1 MAKFSDILSRAS
13 SSLWTYLGS
22 DESTNQSSSSSSSIL
37 SSSNVNS
44 SNNNAFKPRSFS
56 SWSVNTATSTL
67 TSYYGRQGIQSEKC
81 ENKTFI
87 EGEIIYSKNNICV
100 HSSDGN
106 HVPGY
111 FTIKVHKIL
120 PFSEDG
126 DFSEEATLILT
137 WLPNNYIQAHP
148 KSISPDASPS
158 KTVTRADLDHTL
170 NDTVNII
177 DNSDR
182 SFRKNSAPN
191 VDANDFV
198 VSAIRKVSISECEAK
213 STENTEKD
221 DARKE
226 YSSLTCD
233 TPSSQG
239 INESKQNQNKGCNTI
254 GTKNVSSSVPSS
266 ACIEGNQT
274 TNEPALAVGLEDTKN
289 GQEELGDRNDS
300 ARRSKKHKKANKKTR
315 SMSEETAVVNEKKIN
330 ETSSKPCS
338 ARAAKSNSKAMEL
351 FSVDLRQMKSLRLFF
366 SENESMD
373 QIKQNNV
380 IKEDDPSDSDG
391 STSTGS
397 LVISAR
403 DGKFKVFHFHYGG
416 LDKLVSV
423 LEEWQFLKKKQKN
436 SQPST
441 GANHHAPPLRSL
453 TSPFPLPGSAERTVP
468 RERLSSDSSNCG
480 VHHFTVWRPPML
492 KQEEC
497 HIEEGIYS
505 ELDEETWRRRILDPD
520 GRIVCQFKLKRII
533 FFGGVAPT
541 LRKTVWPFLLKR
553 FSCDST
559 HEERIEQIAYD
570 LKRYEEIDLNR
581 KSMSAEEAD
590 SFWKRIE
597 CTVEKDAPRTDRTNP
612 FFAGEN
618 NENVHIMKRILLNYA
633 FYNPEIG
640 YTQGMSDLLAPLL
653 IHLKDESE
661 AFWSFVGLMEKTSFI
676 SSPKDSDMD
685 YNLSLLR
692 ELLNLMHP
700 KFYRHLSS
708 LTDGLELLFTHRWI
722 LLCFKREFPDS
733 AAFKIWEAAWSSYQ
747 TAHFHLFVAL
757 AIICIYGN
765 EVVEQDM
772 KEDEI
777 LFYFST
783 LTLHM
788 DGEMVLKKSRG
799 LLYQLQSMQEI
810 PCTLE
815 HLVHKDTNLPVNQTV
830 IHSNSC
836 HHFGERTDLSNTA
849 TASTTLSISSLD
861 RVTNDIAVAG
871 LTTSQDILA
880 TESFISIPASNT
892 FQSSSISSDT
902 TVV

>member
-22 DESTNQSSSSSSSIL
+22 DDQNQSQSTSTT
-37 SSSNVNS
+37 
-44 SNNNAFKPRSFS
+44 FKPRSFS
-56 SWSVNTATSTL
+56 SWSVGTAASTL
-67 TSYYGRQGIQSEKC
+67 TSYYGRQGIHSERC
-81 ENKTFI
+81 DKTFI

-158 KTVTRADLDHTL
+158 KTVTRADVDHS
-170 NDTVNII
+170 TVESDVIA
-177 DNSDR
+177 NSD
-182 SFRKNSAPN
+182 SYSARKNSAPL
-191 VDANDFV
+191 VDCNDFV
-198 VSAIRKVSISECEAK
+198 VSAIRRVSITESGATLEAK
-213 STENTEKD
+213 EESTD
-221 DARKE
+221 SGDAKKG
-226 YSSLTCD
+226 YSSLTR
-233 TPSSQG
+233 TVTSQETMDG
-239 INESKQNQNKGCNTI
+239 RENENRAEHYSPASDEKR
-254 GTKNVSSSVPSS
+254 
-266 ACIEGNQT
+266 A
-274 TNEPALAVGLEDTKN
+274 NEPVAIEESAN
-289 GQEELGDRNDS
+289 GKEKIGDRSDT
-300 ARRSKKHKKANKKTR
+300 ARRSKKHKKGNRKTCSLSDESTVATMNDKKFNEAKSGSAITR
-315 SMSEETAVVNEKKIN
+315 A
-330 ETSSKPCS
+330 TSSTSTNANTSTVRASASTVKP
-338 ARAAKSNSKAMEL
+338 MDL

-373 QIKQNNV
+373 QLKQQYNV
-380 IKEDDPSDSDG
+380 IKEDPSDSDG

-436 SQPST
+436 PPNSAGISLHT
-441 GANHHAPPLRSL
+441 PPLRSL

-468 RERLSSDSSNCG
+468 RERLSSDSSTCG

-505 ELDEETWRRRILDPD
+505 ELDEETWRRRILDAE

-533 FFGGVAPT
+533 FFGGVSPS

-559 HEERIEQIAYD
+559 HDERMRQIVFD
-570 LKRYEEIDLNR
+570 RKRYEEIDFKR

-633 FYNPEIG
+633 FYNPQIG

-692 ELLNLMHP
+692 GLLNLMHP
-700 KFYRHLSS
+700 KFYKHLSS

-799 LLYQLQSMQEI
+799 LLYQLQCLQEI

-815 HLVHKDTNLPVNQTV
+815 DLVYKDTNLPVNQTV
-830 IHSNSC
+830 IHSLTC
-836 HHFGERTDLSNTA
+836 HHGQRGTSDLSNP
-849 TASTTLSISSLD
+849 TLALNQ
-861 RVTNDIAVAG
+861 VTDD
-871 LTTSQDILA
+871 DILA
-880 TESFISIPASNT
+880 QTTIGPPKMPGQGTLSDSDSFISIPTSNT
-892 FQSSSISSDT
+892 LRSSSISSDT